1 MIMGFESGYNRETGK
16 DENTG
21 RMIEGVTDDIST
33 PIEDPGM
40 SRPFNT
46 MPVGSDDVGV
56 KHEGGVEESGNE
68 RFDAM
73 KEGIGAVM
81 DQYGI
86 RAEEAMGQED
96 FFMEKLQEN
105 GVISAKDMSLSG
117 IYETVRQA
125 VKEVARKRLDKR
137 GDDLQNRKIA

>member
-1 MIMGFESGYNRETGK
+1 MFEGFFNKEAK
-16 DENTG
+16 DESLEASINTG
-21 RMIEGVTDDIST
+21 RMAEGITEDIS
-33 PIEDPGM
+33 
-40 SRPFNT
+40 
-46 MPVGSDDVGV
+46 
-56 KHEGGVEESGNE
+56 EEQEKIPSGNE

-117 IYETVRQA
+117 IYETVKQA
-125 VKEVARKRLDKR
+125 VKEVARKRLDKKD
-137 GDDLQNRKIA
+137 DDLQNRKIA

>member
-1 MIMGFESGYNRETGK
+1 MFEGFFNKEAK
-16 DENTG
+16 DETREASVNTG
-21 RMIEGVTDDIST
+21 RMVEEVTDDIS
-33 PIEDPGM
+33 
-40 SRPFNT
+40 
-46 MPVGSDDVGV
+46 
-56 KHEGGVEESGNE
+56 EEQEKGLSGNE

-73 KEGIGAVM
+73 KEGINAVM

-117 IYETVRQA
+117 IYETVKQA
-125 VKEVARKRLDKR
+125 VKEVARKRISDKDR
-137 GDDLQNRKIA
+137 EIQSGIKAA